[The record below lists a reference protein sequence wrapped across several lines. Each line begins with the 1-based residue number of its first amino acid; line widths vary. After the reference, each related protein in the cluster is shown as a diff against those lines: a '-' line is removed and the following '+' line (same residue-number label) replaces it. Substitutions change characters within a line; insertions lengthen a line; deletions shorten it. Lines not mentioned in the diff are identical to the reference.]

1 MGKIRS
7 AYLLLANNKVKISYS
22 LLLLILLSSTN
33 FLYAAPPYPAAK
45 LAQDSAFGERSL
57 ININNISTWIR
68 RDGWSAR
75 HPLRVNFSGTTF
87 PRSTSQV
94 VYQDGLV
101 WGGKVKDGDAQI
113 VRVGGQTF
121 EIGTV
126 PGRILARGVA
136 EERDDPS
143 VRIYRVRRDYQTA
156 DLRLDTAE
164 LLDIGLSEVS
174 DADIDQVRAQYERD
188 WRDWPWQK
196 GAPFHDRDG
205 DGTYDPAIDAP
216 SFRHADCSASPDLCA
231 TNADQIAWFVIN
243 DLDAG
248 ATAALYG
255 AKPIGLEVQHTLWGY
270 ARTDA
275 LGDVIF
281 KKYKV
286 LYKGTA
292 ATPDTAHVDSMYFAM
307 WIDPDIGD
315 FGNDFAGSDLDL
327 SLGYAY
333 NATAEDARYRA
344 FDLPPPA
351 VGYDLLQGPIVPGE
365 GAEAIFDFQTRPGYR
380 NLPMTSFV
388 FFAAGSAIDDPAL
401 GEYTGT
407 QEWYNLLRGYQPQPN
422 INNPVPYTDP
432 LSGEDT
438 FFTLSGDPLR
448 DRGWT
453 DGIPLPAGDR
463 RIVMNTGPFNMALGD
478 TQEVVVALT
487 AGLGSDRLRSV
498 GQLKFNDRFAQG
510 AFDDFFAVP
519 APPAAPKV
527 RAAASDRAI
536 SLDWGFDLQALAAT
550 EEMPSGVFNFE
561 GYNVYQFP
569 AAEADLSQARKIA
582 TYDLQNGIT
591 TILGLQLDDT
601 SGEAVRLPLQ
611 SGRDSGLQWVA
622 RIERDAFRDR
632 PLANGQPYYFAVTAY
647 SHNPDSNAMVTTLES
662 PPQKIVVVPQLPAPG
677 IQRPSALGDEL
688 SVVQIRGTGDA
699 IVQPLVIDPS
709 QLIDATY
716 TVTFNAD
723 LSWNLLRDDT
733 AALTNQNNI
742 ALDESYLALDG
753 VQVKVGGLLQSAP
766 ATFTSAQVT
775 VDADPSDGDLVFW
788 GDGSVFDEFDDGHA
802 ATFWEEGGSADAL
815 LLGRDLEIRFT
826 GIWNDERSVIVSGGS
841 MATLAG
847 IDPGSAERSLDAH
860 PLRPAG
866 APATGPFLQQV
877 PFEIWDVEDPA
888 APRQLNAAFFDR
900 GADGSR
906 NQSTVAYHQTYNM
919 VGRDYITV
927 IATAYA
933 PNQIH
938 QLSDENATWVLFF
951 RQSGAS
957 VWSTGDVLRLQFPSP
972 IVPGEDKFQFTTRA
986 ESFSLQ
992 AARLDVDRINVFPNP
1007 YYGVNQ
1013 AETSRHDHFV
1023 TFSHLPQKATI
1034 RIFDLSGNLVRTLA
1048 KDHPEQF
1055 FQWDLNND
1063 NGLPVASGMYI
1074 AHIEMAEIGK
1084 TRQLKLAIIQ
1094 EQQFLENF

>member
-1 MGKIRS
+1 MI
-7 AYLLLANNKVKISYS
+7 ISYLFLF
-22 LLLLILLSSTN
+22 LLLLPGADLLH
-33 FLYAAPPYPAAK
+33 AAPPYPVAK
-45 LAQDSAFGERSL
+45 RAQEPAFGERSL

-101 WGGKVKDGDAQI
+101 WGGRVKDGDPQV

-126 PGRILARGVA
+126 PGRILALGVA
-136 EERDDPS
+136 EDRDDPT

-156 DLRLDTAE
+156 DLRLDAAE
-164 LLDIGLSEVS
+164 LLDIGLSEVTE
-174 DADIDQVRAQYERD
+174 ADVAQLRAQYERD
-188 WRDWPWQK
+188 WHNWPWQK
-196 GAPFHDRDG
+196 GAPFHDHNG
-205 DGTYDPAIDAP
+205 NGAYESSVDAP
-216 SFRHADCSASPDLCA
+216 SFRHANCVTAPDQCA
-231 TNADQIAWFVIN
+231 TNADQIAWFVVN

-255 AKPIGLEVQHTLWGY
+255 AKPIGLEVQYTLWAY

-275 LGDVIF
+275 MGDIVF
-281 KKYKV
+281 KKYDL
-286 LYKGTA
+286 LYKGHA
-292 ATPDTAHVDSMYFAM
+292 ATPDTAHIDSMYIAV

-333 NATAEDARYRA
+333 NATADDNRYRA

-351 VGYDLLQGPIVPGE
+351 VGYDLLQGPVVPSE
-365 GAEAIFDFQTRPGYR
+365 TSEATFNFQPRPGFA

-422 INNPVPYTDP
+422 IDTPQPYTDP
-432 LSGEDT
+432 LSGADT

-478 TQEVVVALT
+478 TQQVVVALV

-498 GQLKFNDRFAQG
+498 AQMKFNDRFAQQTY
-510 AFDDFFAVP
+510 DDRFAVP
-519 APPAAPKV
+519 APPAAPQV
-527 RAAASDRAI
+527 RAAAGDGAI
-536 SLDWGFDLQALAAT
+536 TLDWGFDLNALTAT
-550 EEMPSGVFNFE
+550 EETPSGPFIFE
-561 GYNVYQFP
+561 GYNLYQFP

-582 TYDLQNGIT
+582 TYDIENGVT

-601 SGEAVRLPLQ
+601 SSEAVRLPLQ
-611 SGRDSGLQWVA
+611 VGRNTGLQWVA
-622 RIERDAFRDR
+622 HIQRDAFRDR

-647 SHNPDSNAMVTTLES
+647 SQNPDPNALVTTLES
-662 PPQKIVVVPQLPAPG
+662 PPQKIEVVPQLPAPG
-677 IQRPSALGDEL
+677 VQRPADLGDQL
-688 SVVQIRGTGDA
+688 DVTQTRGTGDA
-699 IVQPLVIDPS
+699 TVQPLVVDPT
-709 QLIDATY
+709 QVIDATY
-716 TVTFNAD
+716 TITFNAD
-723 LSWNLLRDDT
+723 LSWNLLRDNT
-733 AALTNQNNI
+733 PVLTDQRNL
-742 ALDESYLALDG
+742 ALDDAYLAFDG
-753 VQVKVGGLLQSAP
+753 VQVKVGDLVQNAP

-775 VDADPSDGDLVFW
+775 TDANPADGDLVFW

-802 ATFWEEGGSADAL
+802 ATFWEEGGSTDAI

-826 GIWNDERSVIVSGGS
+826 GIWNDERSAIVSGGS
-841 MATLAG
+841 IATLG
-847 IDPGSAERSLDAH
+847 DVDPGSAERSLGAH
-860 PLRPAG
+860 PHRPAN
-866 APATGPFLQQV
+866 APASGPFLQRV
-877 PFEIWDVEDPA
+877 PFEVWDVEDPA

-906 NQSTVAYHQTYNM
+906 NQSTAAYHQTYNM
-919 VGRDYITV
+919 AGRDYITV
-927 IATAYA
+927 IATPYDST
-933 PNQIH
+933 QIH
-938 QLSDENATWVLFF
+938 PLTHANTTWVLFF

-972 IVPGEDKFQFTTRA
+972 IVPGEDEFQFTTRA
-986 ESFSLQ
+986 ESFSLES
-992 AARLDVDRINVFPNP
+992 ARTAVERINVFPNP

-1023 TFSHLPQKATI
+1023 TFSHLPQKATV
-1034 RIFDLSGNLVRTLA
+1034 RLYDLSGNLVRTLQ

-1055 FQWDLNND
+1055 LQWDLNND

-1074 AHIEMAEIGK
+1074 AHIEMPDLNK
-1084 TRQLKLAIIQ
+1084 SKQLKLAIIQ